1 MPDSTSGKP
10 RVTVDPTLRGYEFT
24 DYVDVDEMW
33 DEISANNGNPAYENL
48 TYAGFGTLEL
58 PIVKD
63 AHTFRLMYAVA
74 WLTMEPEKWPMD
86 AIAGL
91 FNYIGLVPFA
101 YRLDELENK
110 FRDAYLGEWDSRARY
125 GRCRFDDFAPPS
137 SIGGVLAGMVNEYMV
152 PLGEYYGRVLEFV
165 DWDAYA
171 RSLEPDTFYVDA
183 PNGKVYVYRDVD

>member
-1 MPDSTSGKP
+1 MPDSTSGAP
-10 RVTVDPTLRGYEFT
+10 RVTVDSTLHGYEFT
-24 DYVDVDEMW
+24 DYVDADEMW
-33 DEISANNGNPAYENL
+33 SEISENNGNPSYGNL

-63 AHTFRLMYAVA
+63 ALTFRLMYTVA
-74 WLTMEPEKWPMD
+74 WLTMEPEEWPMD

-101 YRLDELENK
+101 YRLDELENT
-110 FRDAYLGEWDSRARY
+110 FREAYLGKWDSRAQY
-125 GRCRFDDFAPPS
+125 GRSHFDDLTPPS
-137 SIGGVLAGMVNEYMV
+137 RTGGILADVVNEYTV

-171 RSLEPDTFYVDA
+171 RSLEPDTFYADA
-183 PNGKVYVYRDVD
+183 PKGKVYVYRYVD